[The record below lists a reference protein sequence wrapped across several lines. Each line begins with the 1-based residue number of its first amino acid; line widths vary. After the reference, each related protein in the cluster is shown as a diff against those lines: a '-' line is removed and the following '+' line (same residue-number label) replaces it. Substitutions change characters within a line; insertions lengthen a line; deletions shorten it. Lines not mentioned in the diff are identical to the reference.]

1 MGKINEWGVQATNS
15 YNAARKREYKRAVD
29 RGRQVPR
36 PVPIHWWPPSDAD
49 HVRGFSSIGGARA
62 VHSGSQ
68 APDRD
73 EKPMWNVSDL
83 LRGITPLS
91 MLTEWSAVFRTPM
104 SIAKTVLHKFV
115 GYLEAQA
122 SELIWKPRCSE
133 TIAWEQSQGISA
145 KDKTSKYTG
154 PRGDWS
160 QGYGY
165 ITHDGFFFTFYSNS
179 KDSHQRTHHIK
190 KLHGMLPTL
199 NSMQARKPNL
209 YPTCVC
215 RRCELEKEDNDHV
228 WKCPSAAETTT
239 EIWKEAMGKI
249 NEWGVQATNSYN
261 AARKR
266 EYKRAVD
273 RGRQVPRPVPIHW
286 WPPSDA
292 DHVRG
297 FSSIGGA
304 RAVHSGSPAP
314 DRDEKP
320 MWNVSDL
327 LRGIT
332 PLSMLTEWSAVFR
345 TPMSI
350 AKTVLH
356 KFVGYL
362 EAQASELIWKPRC
375 SETIAWEQS
384 QGISAKD
391 KTSKYTGPRG
401 DWSQGYGYITHDG
414 FSTIVAQSQVL
425 DRTATGGWCTEEFG
439 L

>member
-1 MGKINEWGVQATNS
+1 MRVVESRPGGVEVVWIKGHSNIHGNELADQAAKV
-15 YNAARKREYKRAVD
+15 AAQSGSVPWMVDLTQQTDITTFAHCYGGIVEIDLRQLLKQQSTIRRHQAWTSQRRVKRAIPDIEDVEWNSTLAYVHD
-29 RGRQVPR
+29 R
-36 PVPIHWWPPSDAD
+36 H
-49 HVRGFSSIGGARA
+49 A
-62 VHSGSQ
+62 V
-68 APDRD
+68 
-73 EKPMWNVSDL
+73 
-83 LRGITPLS
+83 
-91 MLTEWSAVFRTPM
+91 
-104 SIAKTVLHKFV
+104 
-115 GYLEAQA
+115 
-122 SELIWKPRCSE
+122 
-133 TIAWEQSQGISA
+133 
-145 KDKTSKYTG
+145 
-154 PRGDWS
+154 
-160 QGYGY
+160 
-165 ITHDGFFFTFYSNS
+165 FTFYSNS

-304 RAVHSGSPAP
+304 RAVHSGSPAL
-314 DRDEKP
+314 DRDETP

-375 SETIAWEQS
+375 SATIAWEQT
-384 QGISAKD
+384 QGISAKN
-391 KTSKYTGPRG
+391 KTSKYTGP
-401 DWSQGYGYITHDG
+401 
-414 FSTIVAQSQVL
+414 
-425 DRTATGGWCTEEFG
+425 
-439 L
+439 